1 VEPAAATAPVARAVR
16 MPGFDG
22 LRGLAALSVLV
33 YHVGQFVPD
42 HDRVTA
48 SIVGRLDQG
57 VSVFFVLSG
66 FLLARPFIAANLRGE
81 PAPRLAPYARRRF
94 LRIYP
99 AYWCALLV
107 SVYILDQGTL
117 RGFGLKA
124 EHLALVQ
131 TYFHWPHGTALTVAW
146 TLVIEVTF
154 YAVLPLYA
162 ALTRLV
168 GRRVRPLYAELGGAL
183 TVLVAGTAVQVAYS
197 ASSTSIPVWA
207 RILPLYAPMFA
218 WGMLL
223 AIAAL
228 WWHDRE
234 TMPRPLHWIARH
246 GGLCW
251 LAGIGCLLG
260 LAAFLGTTPP
270 IALHRSHVLALFVVG
285 GLLGLAFVLP
295 LALSPTT
302 TGVVPTVLGW
312 RPVAFLGTISYAFY
326 LWHLALMDKID
337 PHFTYRGL
345 SGFLELMLLT
355 IAATVAV
362 ATASWYLLERPVIKW
377 SRRPW
382 VVPRRRRESV

>member
-1 VEPAAATAPVARAVR
+1 

-66 FLLARPFIAANLRGE
+66 FLLTRPFITANLRGE
-81 PAPRLAPYARRRF
+81 PVPRGGPYARRRF

-107 SVYILDQGTL
+107 SVYVLDQGTL
-117 RGFGLKA
+117 RGFRLKA
-124 EHLALVQ
+124 EHVALVQ

-162 ALTRLV
+162 ALVRLV
-168 GRRVRPLYAELGGAL
+168 ARRIRPVYAELGGAL
-183 TVLVAGTAVQVAYS
+183 LLLVAGTAVQLAYS
-197 ASSTSIPVWA
+197 ADSSSIPVWA
-207 RILPLYAPMFA
+207 RIFPLYAPMFA

-223 AIAAL
+223 AIAAV
-228 WWHDRE
+228 WWQDRDE
-234 TMPRPLHWIARH
+234 MPRPLHWIARH

-270 IALHRSHVLALFVVG
+270 VALHRSEVLALLVVG
-285 GLLGLAFVLP
+285 GVLGLAFVLP
-295 LALSPTT
+295 LALSPTR

-312 RPVAFLGTISYAFY
+312 RPVAYLGTISYAFY
-326 LWHLALMDKID
+326 LWHLALMDKLD

-355 IAATVAV
+355 IAVTVAV
-362 ATASWYLLERPVIKW
+362 ASASWYLLERPIIRW
-377 SRRPW
+377 SRRPR
-382 VVPRRRRESV
+382 VMPGRRREPV